1 MTLREHVVDEI
12 GQLAENDL
20 RELARF
26 ISKLRSRPGSK
37 TSPNPE
43 SAPEQEWARLYT
55 ECAEEDRALANAG
68 LRDTV
73 DRLAEEDA
81 A

>member
-26 ISKLRSRPGSK
+26 ISKLRSRSVAK
-37 TSPNPE
+37 KSPNSE
-43 SAPEQEWARLYT
+43 SAPEHEWARLYA
-55 ECAEEDRALANAG
+55 ECADEDRALANAG

-73 DRLAEEDA
+73 DLLAEEDA